1 MNRLLLRFVK
11 QIEKL
16 NLSFPRGCV
25 QIRLAWQEQV
35 GFLLILIFMM
45 IPSPCVISFL
55 GSEII
60 SVPCRALKPV
70 SLSYAG
76 HWNNTGKRQEIT
88 GPIVLAYLK

>member
-35 GFLLILIFMM
+35 GFLLILIFML

-70 SLSYAG
+70 SATQGIGITL
-76 HWNNTGKRQEIT
+76 GKGRRS
-88 GPIVLAYLK
+88 LAQ